1 MTFYSYQHDTLV
13 LLPFSDTTLPVLPP
27 PPKNATPTLVR
38 RNPFNKAE
46 SSDEES
52 ISIPVPSIST
62 TSTTNADC
70 LITTHSSDTA
80 VLSSEINQTNENECL
95 IEGGMGNV
103 LYATMCILLRTEK
116 L

>member
-1 MTFYSYQHDTLV
+1 MYSYQDDLCCF
-13 LLPFSDTTLPVLPP
+13 LADTTLPVLPP

-52 ISIPVPSIST
+52 ISIPVPSIHST
-62 TSTTNADC
+62 TTTTNADC

-95 IEGGMGNV
+95 IGGGMGNV
-103 LYATMCILLRTEK
+103 LYATMCILQRAEK

>member
-1 MTFYSYQHDTLV
+1 MYSYQDDLCCF
-13 LLPFSDTTLPVLPP
+13 LADTTLPLLPP
-27 PPKNATPTLVR
+27 PPRNATPTLVR

-46 SSDEES
+46 SSDDEP

-62 TSTTNADC
+62 TSTIKSEC

-95 IEGGMGNV
+95 IGGGMGNV
-103 LYATMCILLRTEK
+103 LYTTMCI
-116 L
+116 